1 MDENRSVLR
10 SSLALKL
17 CAIFLALALGV
28 VALLNIY
35 PVALSRDLVNAN
47 KRTSMLAQAS
57 VMSSA
62 LSALETLNTDGVY
75 QAMELLDAADAYRVI
90 VTDESARILYDN
102 APAYASGGRYA
113 LFGEV
118 NLALGRKVVFYSKY
132 ADNAFLSRAAMPVVA
147 GGSVIG
153 AVFLSE
159 YDAEQSALISGI
171 RTTMFRLS
179 LLLGSAAAV
188 AGLIF
193 ARALTKRIT
202 SLVRAMNIVREG
214 DYDHRIPVVGTD
226 EVSQLTAEFNNMT
239 DRLRQTEERRRR
251 FVSDA
256 SHELKT
262 PLASIRLLSD
272 SIVQTENMDA
282 DTMREFVTDIGA
294 EADRLQRTTEK
305 LLSLTRLDSSVET
318 SREEVDLKRVAED
331 TLRLLQPLAAE
342 LKVFLQYELG
352 EGCTVLANA
361 DSIYQVIFNLVENGV
376 KYNVPDGL
384 VRLELRCDSA
394 LVHLVVADS
403 GIGIPAEDLPHI
415 FDRFYRVD
423 KARSR
428 EQGGSGLGLSI
439 VHDAVEACGGAIS
452 VAANSP
458 KGTRFTVTFPRYG
471 KEAQP

>member
-1 MDENRSVLR
+1 MEENRSALH

-17 CAIFLALALGV
+17 CAIFLALALGIMV
-28 VALLNIY
+28 LLNIY
-35 PVALSRDLVNAN
+35 PVALSRDLVSAN

-62 LSALETLNTDGVY
+62 LSALETLDTDGVY
-75 QAMELLDAADAYRVI
+75 QAMELLDTTNAYRVI

-102 APAYASGGRYA
+102 APAYTAGGRYA

-118 NLALGRKVVFYSKY
+118 SLALGSKVVFYSKY
-132 ADNAFLSRAAMPVVA
+132 ADNAFLSHAAMPVVS

-159 YDAEQSALISGI
+159 YDAEQSALISSI
-171 RTTMFRLS
+171 RSTMFRLS
-179 LLLGSAAAV
+179 ILVGAGAAIL
-188 AGLIF
+188 GLIF

-202 SLVRAMNIVREG
+202 SLVQAMNIVREG
-214 DYDHRIPVVGTD
+214 DYAHRIPVVGTD

-272 SIVQTENMDA
+272 SIVHTENMDT

-305 LLSLTRLDSSVET
+305 LLSLTKLDSAVEST
-318 SREEVDLKRVAED
+318 REEVDLKLVAEN

-342 LKVFLQYELG
+342 LKVFLQYDLS
-352 EGCTVLANA
+352 EGCHILANA
-361 DSIYQVIFNLVENGV
+361 DSIYQVILTWWKTASSTTCRTGMVKLVLTGQENQ
-376 KYNVPDGL
+376 
-384 VRLELRCDSA
+384 
-394 LVHLVVADS
+394 VHLVVADS
-403 GIGIPAEDLPHI
+403 GIGIPEEDLPHI
-415 FDRFYRVD
+415 FDRFTGWTRPPPGN
-423 KARSR
+423 R
-428 EQGGSGLGLSI
+428 
-439 VHDAVEACGGAIS
+439 GA
-452 VAANSP
+452 AAWASASSTTP
-458 KGTRFTVTFPRYG
+458 WPAAAAPLR
-471 KEAQP
+471 